1 MSELSFYEL
10 ARTSHI
16 KRWTIINTTKEQN
29 LAEHQYNVTV
39 IGLALGKAAGINA
52 PSNHFILA
60 LMFHDSAEIR
70 TGDIPTPGKEFIKKA
85 AGERGGVDIFKAI
98 DSVVMPRT
106 PYTPAAPMAEFSD
119 VAKSIIKLA
128 DLIEA
133 AWWIGEN
140 GAGHHARTVA
150 DKCWRAVED
159 FVHKHDM
166 YDIANPVLM
175 DLGLP
180 FVNKSERVTPP

>member
-1 MSELSFYEL
+1 MNPLSFYEL

-16 KRWTIINTTKEQN
+16 KRWTIINTIKEQN

-39 IGLALGKAAGINA
+39 IAMRLFINDVGEEPSAKFIAAA
-52 PSNHFILA
+52 
-60 LMFHDSAEIR
+60 MFHDAAEIR
-70 TGDIPTPGKEFIKKA
+70 YGDIPTPGKAHIRKAIGDRKA
-85 AGERGGVDIFKAI
+85 ADDADLFKTMDATIMPSIPFVGGELPSQE
-98 DSVVMPRT
+98 SV
-106 PYTPAAPMAEFSD
+106 Y
-119 VAKSIIKLA
+119 IKLA

-133 AWWIGEN
+133 AWWINEN
-140 GAGHHARTVA
+140 GAGHHAKTVA

-159 FVHKHDM
+159 FVHECDM
-166 YDIANPVLM
+166 HNCANPVLM

>member
-1 MSELSFYEL
+1 MSALSFYEL

-39 IGLALGKAAGINA
+39 IAMRLFINDVGEEPSAMFMAAA
-52 PSNHFILA
+52 
-60 LMFHDSAEIR
+60 MFHDAAEIR
-70 TGDIPTPGKEFIKKA
+70 TGDIPTPGKDFIRRLA
-85 AGERGGVDIFKAI
+85 TGADGGDVFHHINDMIMPVIPFVGGNLSEQ
-98 DSVVMPRT
+98 SVV
-106 PYTPAAPMAEFSD
+106 Y
-119 VAKSIIKLA
+119 IKLA

-133 AWWIGEN
+133 AWWIKEN
-140 GAGHHARTVA
+140 GAGHHAKTVA

-159 FVHKHDM
+159 FVHTLDM
-166 YDIANPVLM
+166 YDTANPVLM

-180 FVNKSERVTPP
+180 FVNKSERLTPP